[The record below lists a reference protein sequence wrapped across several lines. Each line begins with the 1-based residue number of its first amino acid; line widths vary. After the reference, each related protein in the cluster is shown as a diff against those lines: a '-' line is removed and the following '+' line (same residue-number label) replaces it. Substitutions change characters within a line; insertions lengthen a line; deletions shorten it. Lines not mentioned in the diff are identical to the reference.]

1 MFAEAATL
9 AAADVAG
16 NVHFCRRLCEGEV
29 RRAQANLRVRAEH
42 LAGESEQHLFQ
53 VGERHILVDVQ
64 ALHLVEEA
72 VRARRDGLVAIH
84 TPRANHANRGRR
96 VFHHAALHARS
107 VRAQDH
113 IGMRFHEESV
123 LHVACRMIFGK
134 VHCAKHM
141 PVVFDLRTVGERK
154 AHASEDVDDL
164 LLHERERVACSQSDG
179 VGRARQ
185 VQCGV
190 IVLRRRQLLLQGVE
204 TVLERR
210 FELVEV
216 DAHLLLLVGSHV
228 AELRHKLV
236 HLSFLAQE
244 FEAQLFELLFVLG
257 LQLSHAAEQCFDF
270 FYHCEIDLFRF

>member
-1 MFAEAATL
+1 M
-9 AAADVAG
+9 
-16 NVHFCRRLCEGEV
+16 
-29 RRAQANLRVRAEH
+29 
-42 LAGESEQHLFQ
+42 
-53 VGERHILVDVQ
+53 
-64 ALHLVEEA
+64 
-72 VRARRDGLVAIH
+72 
-84 TPRANHANRGRR
+84 
-96 VFHHAALHARS
+96 
-107 VRAQDH
+107 
-113 IGMRFHEESV
+113 
-123 LHVACRMIFGK
+123 ACTQG
-134 VHCAKHM
+134 
-141 PVVFDLRTVGERK
+141 
-154 AHASEDVDDL
+154 
-164 LLHERERVACSQSDG
+164 DG

-190 IVLRRRQLLLQGVE
+190 IVLGRCQLLFQGVE

-228 AELRHKLV
+228 AELRYKLV